1 MVAGK
6 ALPKLQKIA
15 KNMKFMK
22 TAKFIVI
29 CKTRQNVQS

>member
-1 MVAGK
+1 MVARK

-22 TAKFIVI
+22 TVKFIVLR
-29 CKTRQNVQS
+29 KT